1 MTDFPDVDKIPD
13 AVLEKMS
20 ISREKL
26 REERALAMEREKRT
40 PPVGSE
46 APDFEIER
54 LSALGTRTGEMFQ
67 LSSARGRPVAL
78 IFGSYT

>member
-1 MTDFPDVDKIPD
+1 MTDFPDIDAIPD

-26 REERALAMEREKRT
+26 REEHALALSREKGT

-54 LSALGTRTGEMFQ
+54 LSAVGKRTGEMFR
-67 LSSARGRPVAL
+67 LSSLRGRPVAL